1 MAATPHQFF
10 TSLAE
15 LTKKRITE
23 MNKLHT
29 FINTMRNGVKT
40 AISKAAA
47 RRTLL
52 LAIAVICTVSPA
64 LAADGIAGKLT
75 EIGANFKGYVEP
87 VRNIVYAL
95 AAICA
100 VIGAFTIYFK
110 MTNGEQDVK
119 KTIML
124 TVGGCAGLVALATA
138 LPAMFD

>member
-1 MAATPHQFF
+1 MNFLKNIGKKAKAVAKFALCKKTLM
-10 TSLAE
+10 LA
-15 LTKKRITE
+15 
-23 MNKLHT
+23 
-29 FINTMRNGVKT
+29 VVAVC
-40 AISKAAA
+40 AI
-47 RRTLL
+47 
-52 LAIAVICTVSPA
+52 SPA

>member
-1 MAATPHQFF
+1 MYKLISKIGKKAKAVAKNTI
-10 TSLAE
+10 
-15 LTKKRITE
+15 TKKF
-23 MNKLHT
+23 L
-29 FINTMRNGVKT
+29 V
-40 AISKAAA
+40 
-47 RRTLL
+47 
-52 LAIAVICTVSPA
+52 LAIVAVCAVSPA

>member
-1 MAATPHQFF
+1 
-10 TSLAE
+10 
-15 LTKKRITE
+15 
-23 MNKLHT
+23 MNKFHI
-29 FINTMRNGVKT
+29 FINTMRSGAKT
-40 AISKAAA
+40 AFSKVYA
-47 RRTLL
+47 RRMLML
-52 LAIAVICTVSPA
+52 MVAVVCAVSPA

-119 KTIML
+119 CDDDYHRSYIGFDFDML
-124 TVGGCAGLVALATA
+124 PDEHIFSGTDLYEYGK
-138 LPAMFD
+138 PEYNYQPH

>member
-1 MAATPHQFF
+1 MYNLIKSFG
-10 TSLAE
+10 
-15 LTKKRITE
+15 KKA
-23 MNKLHT
+23 KAVAKKPL
-29 FINTMRNGVKT
+29 FKKT
-40 AISKAAA
+40 
-47 RRTLL
+47 LML
-52 LAIAVICTVSPA
+52 VVVAVCAVSPA

>member
-1 MAATPHQFF
+1 
-10 TSLAE
+10 
-15 LTKKRITE
+15 

>member
-1 MAATPHQFF
+1 
-10 TSLAE
+10 
-15 LTKKRITE
+15 
-23 MNKLHT
+23 MNKLHI
-29 FINTMRNGVKT
+29 FINTMRSGVKT
-40 AISKAAA
+40 AFSKAAA

-124 TVGGCAGLVALATA
+124 TVGGCAGLVALAPA

>member
-1 MAATPHQFF
+1 MYKLINKIGKKAKAVAKNTF
-10 TSLAE
+10 
-15 LTKKRITE
+15 TKKV
-23 MNKLHT
+23 L
-29 FINTMRNGVKT
+29 V
-40 AISKAAA
+40 
-47 RRTLL
+47 
-52 LAIAVICTVSPA
+52 LAIVAVCAVSPA
-64 LAADGIAGKLT
+64 LAADGIGGKLT
-75 EIGANFKGYVEP
+75 EIGTNFKGYVEP

-100 VIGAFTIYFK
+100 VIGSFTIYFK

>member
-1 MAATPHQFF
+1 MYKLIKSFG
-10 TSLAE
+10 
-15 LTKKRITE
+15 KK
-23 MNKLHT
+23 
-29 FINTMRNGVKT
+29 
-40 AISKAAA
+40 AKAAA
-47 RRTLL
+47 KTSLFKKTLM
-52 LAIAVICTVSPA
+52 LAIVAVCAVSPA

>member
-1 MAATPHQFF
+1 MNFLK
-10 TSLAE
+10 SIG
-15 LTKKRITE
+15 KKAKPIA
-23 MNKLHT
+23 MSDLCKK
-29 FINTMRNGVKT
+29 V
-40 AISKAAA
+40 
-47 RRTLL
+47 LL
-52 LAIAVICTVSPA
+52 LAIVAVCVTSPA

-119 KTIML
+119 KTIIVL
-124 TVGGCAGLVALATA
+124 LINVKKIQGNQLIPFHQT
-138 LPAMFD
+138 P

>member
-1 MAATPHQFF
+1 MYNLIKSFG
-10 TSLAE
+10 
-15 LTKKRITE
+15 KKA
-23 MNKLHT
+23 KAVAKKPL
-29 FINTMRNGVKT
+29 FKKT
-40 AISKAAA
+40 
-47 RRTLL
+47 LML
-52 LAIAVICTVSPA
+52 VVVAVCAVSPA

-75 EIGANFKGYVEP
+75 EIGQNFKGYVEP

>member
-1 MAATPHQFF
+1 MNYLKNIGKKAKTVAK
-10 TSLAE
+10 SLPY
-15 LTKKRITE
+15 KKVL
-23 MNKLHT
+23 M
-29 FINTMRNGVKT
+29 
-40 AISKAAA
+40 
-47 RRTLL
+47 
-52 LAIAVICTVSPA
+52 LAIVAVCAISPA

>member
-1 MAATPHQFF
+1 MYNLIKSFG
-10 TSLAE
+10 
-15 LTKKRITE
+15 KKA
-23 MNKLHT
+23 KAGAKKPL
-29 FINTMRNGVKT
+29 FKKT
-40 AISKAAA
+40 
-47 RRTLL
+47 LML
-52 LAIAVICTVSPA
+52 VVVAVCAVSPA

>member
-1 MAATPHQFF
+1 MYK
-10 TSLAE
+10 LIRKIG
-15 LTKKRITE
+15 KK
-23 MNKLHT
+23 
-29 FINTMRNGVKT
+29 
-40 AISKAAA
+40 AKAAA
-47 RRTLL
+47 KNTFTKKI
-52 LAIAVICTVSPA
+52 LALVVVAVCAVSPA

>member
-1 MAATPHQFF
+1 MNFLKNIGKKAKPIAK
-10 TSLAE
+10 SL
-15 LTKKRITE
+15 LCKKVL
-23 MNKLHT
+23 M
-29 FINTMRNGVKT
+29 
-40 AISKAAA
+40 
-47 RRTLL
+47 
-52 LAIAVICTVSPA
+52 LAIVAACAISPA

-95 AAICA
+95 AA
-100 VIGAFTIYFK
+100 IGAFTIYFK

>member
-1 MAATPHQFF
+1 MNFLKNIGKKAKPIAK
-10 TSLAE
+10 SL
-15 LTKKRITE
+15 LCKKVL
-23 MNKLHT
+23 M
-29 FINTMRNGVKT
+29 
-40 AISKAAA
+40 
-47 RRTLL
+47 
-52 LAIAVICTVSPA
+52 LAIVATCAISPA

>member
-1 MAATPHQFF
+1 MNFLK
-10 TSLAE
+10 SIG
-15 LTKKRITE
+15 KKAKPIA
-23 MNKLHT
+23 MSDLCKK
-29 FINTMRNGVKT
+29 V
-40 AISKAAA
+40 
-47 RRTLL
+47 LL
-52 LAIAVICTVSPA
+52 LAIVAVCVTSPA

-119 KTIML
+119 KTDLIQL
-124 TVGGCAGLVALATA
+124 INVKKY
-138 LPAMFD
+138 

>member
-1 MAATPHQFF
+1 MYNLIKSFGTKAKAVAK
-10 TSLAE
+10 TSLF
-15 LTKKRITE
+15 KK
-23 MNKLHT
+23 
-29 FINTMRNGVKT
+29 
-40 AISKAAA
+40 
-47 RRTLL
+47 TLML
-52 LAIAVICTVSPA
+52 VVVAVCAVSPA
-64 LAADGIAGKLT
+64 FAADGIAGKLT

>member
-1 MAATPHQFF
+1 MNFLKNIGKKAKAVAKSALCKKTLM
-10 TSLAE
+10 LA
-15 LTKKRITE
+15 L
-23 MNKLHT
+23 
-29 FINTMRNGVKT
+29 VAVC
-40 AISKAAA
+40 AI
-47 RRTLL
+47 
-52 LAIAVICTVSPA
+52 SPA

-119 KTIML
+119 KTKMIQL
-124 TVGGCAGLVALATA
+124 IYVN
-138 LPAMFD
+138 F